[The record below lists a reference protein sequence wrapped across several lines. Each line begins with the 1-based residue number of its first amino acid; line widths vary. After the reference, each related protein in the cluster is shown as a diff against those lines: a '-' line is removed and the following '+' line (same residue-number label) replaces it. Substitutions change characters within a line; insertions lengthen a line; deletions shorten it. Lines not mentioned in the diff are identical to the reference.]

1 MPRSRKWTRR
11 VVEMVRESGM
21 EVRSIQS
28 HAAGHL
34 CIQVAWRSQEEWITA
49 SSIDGDPRLWLN
61 TRAQIRR
68 VARALRQRHE
78 QHN

>member
-1 MPRSRKWTRR
+1 MPRSQKWTRR
-11 VVEMVRESGM
+11 VVAMVRQTGM

-28 HAAGHL
+28 HANGHL
-34 CIQVAWRSQEEWITA
+34 SIQVAWRSEDDWITA
-49 SSIDGDPRLWLN
+49 SSSDGDTRLWLN

-78 QHN
+78 QNS